1 MQTGSIW
8 HKLRTFMRDL
18 LAVLPMAFVMVAGPQ
33 IVTAI
38 VLATGVGA
46 GRDSL
51 YFLLGAAVATTIGVT
66 AAYRLTGLLKTGGS
80 PFSADPGLERSV
92 DFAIVAVLLLLA
104 WKVFRD
110 RNNAPAPRWMTKLE
124 TATPLYALK
133 VGVLLF
139 LLLPGDLLAMATV
152 GAYLAHHDAPWWQTL
167 VFAGATVFLA
177 GIPLLLLL
185 LLGRRAQALLPK
197 TRAWMTANSWIV
209 SEVVIAFFLLMT
221 LKSLFAG

>member
-1 MQTGSIW
+1 MN
-8 HKLRTFMRDL
+8 DL

-46 GRDSL
+46 KRNSI
-51 YFLLGAAVATTIGVT
+51 YFLVGAAVATTIGVT

-80 PFSADPGLERSV
+80 RFSADPGLERSV
-92 DFAIVAVLLLLA
+92 DFAILAVLLLLG

-110 RNNAPAPRWMTKLE
+110 RTTAKAPKWMSKLE
-124 TATPLYALK
+124 AATPRYALK

-139 LLLPGDLLAMATV
+139 LLLPGDLLSMATV
-152 GAYLAHHDAPWWQTL
+152 GADLAHHDAAWWHTL
-167 VFAGATVFLA
+167 VFVGATVFLA

-185 LLGRRAQALLPK
+185 VIGRRARTLLPK
-197 TRAWMTANSWIV
+197 TRDWMTANSWIV
-209 SEVVIAFFLLMT
+209 SEIVIGFFLLMT
-221 LKSLFAG
+221 LKSLFGS